1 MQKTCTR
8 PPFLLSSMQT
18 FLFIYLFFNFIILGY
33 GLHPISLTKLV
44 TPFQS
49 TGVRAI
55 TFHPDG
61 RTLLSGLEDS
71 LKVWIVII
79 M

>member
-8 PPFLLSSMQT
+8 PPFLLSSMPT
-18 FLFIYLFFNFIILGY
+18 FFYFFYFIILGY